1 MIIFVES
8 LPLSLLNLL
17 AASLPSII
25 IVPVH
30 LNSVYTGLCFRSLWL
45 TSWFASIRNITLYI
59 FISKFPENISFQHCV
74 TNDLISMVWCIPTT
88 TAIITTMT
96 LIASSW
102 GQHGAHLGPT
112 GPRWAQCWPHETC
125 YLGRTTT
132 VKLQLQQHHIY
143 DTDGD
148 DDNDDDDADD
158 DDTEEL
164 AILTTRF
171 SNQNTGYSDEY
182 IYTWRTKPIF
192 DTCEQNMSRFEYPET

>member
-45 TSWFASIRNITLYI
+45 TSWFASILNITLYI

-96 LIASSW
+96 LIARFM
-102 GQHGAHLGPT
+102 GPT
-112 GPRWAQCWPHETC
+112 WGPSGADRTQVGPMLAPWNLLSGKNNNSKTTIATASYLWYWWRWRQRRRRRWWWWYWET
-125 YLGRTTT
+125 
-132 VKLQLQQHHIY
+132 
-143 DTDGD
+143 
-148 DDNDDDDADD
+148 
-158 DDTEEL
+158 
-164 AILTTRF
+164 
-171 SNQNTGYSDEY
+171 SY
-182 IYTWRTKPIF
+182 INNKVF
-192 DTCEQNMSRFEYPET
+192 